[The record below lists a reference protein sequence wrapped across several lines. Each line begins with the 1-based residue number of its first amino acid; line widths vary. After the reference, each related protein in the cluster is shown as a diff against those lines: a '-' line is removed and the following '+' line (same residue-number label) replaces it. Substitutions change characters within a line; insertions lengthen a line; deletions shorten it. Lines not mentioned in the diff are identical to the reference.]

1 MANHMRPLLK
11 RNMAADVPRIAILL
25 GRRCVQQVNKTHRRT
40 GNLWNSRYISSLIEL
55 DRYLLTCQRY
65 IEPIP
70 ARAALV
76 DDPAHCS
83 GTSYRSDALG
93 RSDARLIPRLLHLT
107 TLLLIALCRRHQRLK
122 LAAVP

>member
-1 MANHMRPLLK
+1 MRPLLK

-40 GNLWNSRYISSLIEL
+40 GNLWNSRYTSSLIEL

-76 DDPAHCS
+76 DDPEHCS
-83 GTSYRSDALG
+83 WTSHRANALG
-93 RSDARLIPRLLHLT
+93 GIDTCLTPHPLHLAP
-107 TLLLIALCRRHQRLK
+107 LSLIALCRRDQRLK
-122 LAAVP
+122 PAAVP